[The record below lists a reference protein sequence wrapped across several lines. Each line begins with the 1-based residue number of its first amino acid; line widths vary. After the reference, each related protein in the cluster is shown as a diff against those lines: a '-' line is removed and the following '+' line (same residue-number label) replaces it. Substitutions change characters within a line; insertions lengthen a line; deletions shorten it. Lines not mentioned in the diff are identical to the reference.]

1 MSEESV
7 SEESSLGDSSSLKSE
22 RVAFDDFLEL
32 YRTLLSTDKPLQ
44 VNVDPQVTKRAPRSD
59 LLDEVL
65 NSFIVHLRIC
75 DDMSI
80 AIQLVETLSVLS
92 LHGKGEILSKM
103 TQVSWTALHKVYL
116 TQSAE
121 VCFRTPF
128 AFLEAVRRSMPT
140 SFGASRHATP
150 AERAV
155 ISTIVKT
162 SASSSREFGS
172 NSLLVNGMLRHWG
185 LIVTS
190 RQFYEWDD
198 NHLSVLFKKLETFLE
213 DIHGILA
220 AEVHHQKRNDTS
232 DEDEEYH
239 PPQMKRKPKTVL
251 PLSSIPGLTGASF
264 PVYYEVLLHMVVATV
279 AVSSPVMPA
288 TKNSITSPFLHFERL
303 AQLFGSL
310 IAIYKAKFDIFPRRS
325 LTTVFNSSRCM
336 SSVIIYQ
343 LNRCVEWR
351 NRQPM
356 LYMEEI
362 AAGVHDVASIR
373 YIQRLLDS
381 FGTNVVENT
390 LALCD
395 FVDSQSSGQH
405 IQSSEG
411 DQQKVNTVRFATEK
425 VLQSMQNVALS
436 HSLDPPRMELE
447 QDDKEEKEPSRKRD
461 HVGEVKGFD
470 ELDLT
475 VRNSHGNS
483 RSVKLQAVHGMNDQ
497 DDDSDWRHVV
507 PTQKKARRDPGDT
520 EYLGGDSDSTYSDID
535 DESSDSSWC
544 FGASGDWG
552 EEPGDDHS
560 EHSDVLQSPSLQRRL

>member
-1 MSEESV
+1 
-7 SEESSLGDSSSLKSE
+7 
-22 RVAFDDFLEL
+22 
-32 YRTLLSTDKPLQ
+32 
-44 VNVDPQVTKRAPRSD
+44 
-59 LLDEVL
+59 
-65 NSFIVHLRIC
+65 
-75 DDMSI
+75 
-80 AIQLVETLSVLS
+80 
-92 LHGKGEILSKM
+92 
-103 TQVSWTALHKVYL
+103 
-116 TQSAE
+116 
-121 VCFRTPF
+121 
-128 AFLEAVRRSMPT
+128 
-140 SFGASRHATP
+140 
-150 AERAV
+150 
-155 ISTIVKT
+155 
-162 SASSSREFGS
+162 
-172 NSLLVNGMLRHWG
+172 
-185 LIVTS
+185 
-190 RQFYEWDD
+190 
-198 NHLSVLFKKLETFLE
+198 VLFKKLETFLQ

-220 AEVHHQKRNDTS
+220 AEVQHQRKSDTS

-507 PTQKKARRDPGDT
+507 PTQKKALQAVHGMNDQDDDSDWRHVVPTQKKARRDPGDT